1 MAVPDKA
8 NTAFPP
14 EQIGVVAVRFPKVG
28 FGETTTVAVLLIV
41 ASQVPKLIW
50 LNKMVVF
57 VVTAFIDTVAFPDA
71 SKTTVWLAPV
81 LIV

>member
-28 FGETTTVAVLLIV
+28 FGEITTVLVTLVLEQLVIGLV
-41 ASQVPKLIW
+41 I
-50 LNKMVVF
+50 
-57 VVTAFIDTVAFPDA
+57 
-71 SKTTVWLAPV
+71 TTE
-81 LIV
+81 